1 MIKEA
6 DLDGDNKV
14 SFSGKF
20 ESLYLNVS
28 YKFTIYIFIY
38 LTNKEFRSILHDNR
52 TLSKT

>member
-14 SFSGKF
+14 SFSGIF

-28 YKFTIYIFIY
+28 YKFTIYIYSFI
-38 LTNKEFRSILHDNR
+38 
-52 TLSKT
+52 